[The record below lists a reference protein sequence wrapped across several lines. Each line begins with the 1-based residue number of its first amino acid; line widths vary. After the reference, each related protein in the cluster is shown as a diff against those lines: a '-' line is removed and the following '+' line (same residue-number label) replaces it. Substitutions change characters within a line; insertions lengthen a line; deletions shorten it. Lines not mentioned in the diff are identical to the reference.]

1 MKICFPLKTTSADHN
16 NTFDTLNKI
25 MKKNKQKANGPS
37 TFALTGDTV
46 PSNINMQEQKFS
58 LIQAGGLKI
67 A

>member
-16 NTFDTLNKI
+16 NTFDTLNL
-25 MKKNKQKANGPS
+25 KKNKQKANGPS
-37 TFALTGDTV
+37 TSALTRDTV
-46 PSNINMQEQKFS
+46 PSNINIREQKFS